1 MYFPALALG
10 FVFVAVGLPFIG
22 KAKTE
27 TDPIQKRNKKLVG
40 VLFLLAGAAFFIA
53 FGVGAVNR

>member
-40 VLFLLAGAAFFIA
+40 IA
-53 FGVGAVNR
+53 FLAIGIVFFVTFAISAVNR